1 MSYVTCFGGRK
12 EGRVLI
18 KSLNE
23 EVAKFKDVLVLF
35 RYEKPLKIKW
45 TLGEIWSCP
54 ARQVADM
61 GGM

>member
-35 RYEKPLKIKW
+35 RYEKPLKIK
-45 TLGEIWSCP
+45 
-54 ARQVADM
+54 
-61 GGM
+61 